1 MPTNSLVE
9 LCARCGAPTDPNR
22 VKCASCGALNVAPP
36 VPAAVTTFAATAP
49 PEAPE
54 APTLPTPPSDQFFA
68 PAVLANPVV
77 VQPPARPP
85 RRTPSNTTLVLI
97 AIVLV
102 AVAGIAYPVF
112 ASGGHGRA
120 KPPVAMAPHGPNTG
134 LPTSLADVVRIQAE
148 SARQTAFSAI
158 SQAYSENNGQQLTPT
173 MLQNDAPSLTW
184 LSGEQSSKGPTQVS
198 YVQTADGVTI
208 AIAASSKE
216 VCAYGKWSPGQTSQY
231 VTMLNDTVCRAD
243 QPPAAGWS
251 TLAGGANSDLPP
263 DGY

>member
-9 LCARCGAPTDPNR
+9 QCARCGAPTDPNR

-36 VPAAVTTFAATAP
+36 VPAAVMTFAATTATA
-49 PEAPE
+49 APE
-54 APTLPTPPSDQFFA
+54 APTLPTPSSDQFFA
-68 PAVLANPVV
+68 PTVLANPVV
-77 VQPPARPP
+77 VQPPARAP
-85 RRTPSNTTLVLI
+85 RSGPSKATLVLI
-97 AIVLV
+97 AIALV
-102 AVAGIAYPVF
+102 AVVGIAYPVF
-112 ASGGHGRA
+112 ASGGHGKA

-134 LPTSLADVVRIQAE
+134 LPSSLADVVRIQAE
-148 SARQTAFSAI
+148 SARQTALAGI
-158 SQAYSENNGQQLTPT
+158 SQAYSENNGQTLTPS

-184 LSGEQSSKGPTQVS
+184 FSGAQSSKGPTQVS
-198 YVQTADGVTI
+198 YEQTTDRVTI

-216 VCAYGKWSPGQTSQY
+216 VCAYGKWSPGQVSQY